1 VALLEP
7 QQVAFAASLRSA
19 IARFNAEAVG
29 NGGGP
34 PHLTFV

>member
-1 VALLEP
+1 VALLEA
-7 QQVAFAASLRSA
+7 QQVAFAASLRST
-19 IARFNAEAVG
+19 IARVNADAVR